1 MPIDDRG
8 RVVAMRRTSSGR
20 TVALLVVLGLV
31 LAVAPTLAAG
41 FTVCGVSG
49 CSGGGFGRST
59 DPGTT
64 RLLLVSAGVVA
75 ALPLAVLAVVR
86 RSAALTL
93 SAVGLAVASTFV
105 AGLVVGADL
114 HGCPRG
120 VSAEACQEQARP

>member
-1 MPIDDRG
+1 MSRAAPG
-8 RVVAMRRTSSGR
+8 
-20 TVALLVVLGLV
+20 
-31 LAVAPTLAAG
+31 AVSAARPTRA
-41 FTVCGVSG
+41 
-49 CSGGGFGRST
+49 R
-59 DPGTT
+59 P
-64 RLLLVSAGVVA
+64 RLLLVVAGVVA